1 MSDTINDNTEIRIT
15 PQIMDIKL
23 FFMRCEKPDK
33 LIQQECLTERETV
46 YAVSKYCN

>member
-23 FFMRCEKPDK
+23 FFMRCEKPENNSEK
-33 LIQQECLTERETV
+33 NKIPTNRISSYSRNV
-46 YAVSKYCN
+46 